1 MRSKAIRTF
10 GAIGLL
16 VAAALIFY
24 INITA
29 SKSFSVDGLVLNEA
43 DPNNGSYV
51 YLAAGCNSC
60 HVSEE
65 DPKKGYLAGGQKFET
80 NFGTFVAPNISNSK
94 LYGIGNWDFE
104 DFYGAV
110 KLGQN
115 PEGNHYFPAFPFTS
129 YSRMTDQDI
138 ADLWSFW
145 QTLPSV
151 DIPSG
156 EHEISFPFNIRR
168 NLGIWKTLYLQDSF
182 MDEKNDRATYLVEAL
197 GHCAECHTPRDA
209 IGGLKSSQW
218 MHGAKNPSGKGTV
231 PSIHPKD
238 LGWSREEIVEYL
250 SSGFTPNFDVVGG
263 AMASVIENTSKL
275 ELSDRILISDYLLR
289 LGDK

>member
-1 MRSKAIRTF
+1 MSLKAILTF
-10 GAIGLL
+10 SIIGLL

-29 SKSFSVDGLVLNEA
+29 SKSFSVDRLVLNEA
-43 DPNNGSYV
+43 DSKNGSYV

-60 HVSEE
+60 HVSEA
-65 DPKKGYLAGGQKFET
+65 DPKKDYLAGGQKFET

-110 KLGQN
+110 KLGRN
-115 PEGNHYFPAFPFTS
+115 PDGNHYFPAFPFTS

-151 DIPSG
+151 DLPSG
-156 EHEISFPFNIRR
+156 KHEVSFPFNIRR
-168 NLGIWKTLYLQDSF
+168 NLGIWKTLYMHDSF

-209 IGGLKSSQW
+209 MGGLKSSQW
-218 MHGAKNPSGKGTV
+218 MHGAKNPGGKGTV

-238 LGWSREEIVEYL
+238 LDWSREEIVEYL

-289 LGDK
+289 LGDR

>member
-1 MRSKAIRTF
+1 LRLKNILKF
-10 GAIGLL
+10 GVTGLSI
-16 VAAALIFY
+16 AAAIIFY

-29 SKSFSVDGLVLNEA
+29 PKPFRVDKSLLDDA
-43 DPNNGSYV
+43 DPKRGSYV

-60 HVSEE
+60 HIPVGST
-65 DPKKGYLAGGQKFET
+65 KKDHLAGGQKFET
-80 NFGTFVAPNISNSK
+80 NFGTFVAPNISNSV
-94 LYGIGNWDFE
+94 LHGIGTWDFQ

-110 KLGQN
+110 KFGQN
-115 PEGNHYFPAFPFTS
+115 PQGSHYFPAFPFTS

-138 ADLWSFW
+138 ADLWRFW

-168 NLGIWKTLYLQDSF
+168 NLGIWKTLYMQDNF
-182 MDEKNDRATYLVEAL
+182 IDGKNDRATYLVEAL

-209 IGGLKSSQW
+209 MGGLKSSQW
-218 MHGAKNPSGKGTV
+218 MHGAKNPSGKGMV
-231 PSIHPKD
+231 PSIHPRD

-263 AMASVIENTSKL
+263 KMASVIENTSKL

>member
-1 MRSKAIRTF
+1 MRLKAIWTF

-65 DPKKGYLAGGQKFET
+65 DPKKDYLAGGQKFAT

-168 NLGIWKTLYLQDSF
+168 NLGIWKILYMRDNF
-182 MDEKNDRATYLVEAL
+182 IDGRNDRATYLVEAL

-209 IGGLKSSQW
+209 MGGLKSSQW
-218 MHGAKNPSGKGTV
+218 MYGAKNPSGQGMI

-263 AMASVIENTSKL
+263 KMASVIENTSKL